1 MSAMGL
7 AAVYGNLEVI
17 KFLAQFVDPASPPS
31 ATTNRKAPIFSAIF
45 GRQSEAVKLLAN
57 LSIHL
62 PTPLFGSLTPIGLAE
77 KIGAEEIVT
86 VLKTVEKAH

>member
-1 MSAMGL
+1 M
-7 AAVYGNLEVI
+7 
-17 KFLAQFVDPASPPS
+17 
-31 ATTNRKAPIFSAIF
+31 
-45 GRQSEAVKLLAN
+45 KLLAN

-77 KIGAEEIVT
+77 EIGAEEIVT